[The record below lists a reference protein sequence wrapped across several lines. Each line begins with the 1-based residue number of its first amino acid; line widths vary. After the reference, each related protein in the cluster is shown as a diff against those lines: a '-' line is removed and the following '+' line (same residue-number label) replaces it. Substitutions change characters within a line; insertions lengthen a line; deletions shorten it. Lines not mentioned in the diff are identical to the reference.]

1 VGGTAFDMAAVK
13 AGIQTL
19 LSTITG
25 QFTIS
30 NIAEIIGIVL
40 GGVIGLFL
48 FWWGARWVVKRI
60 TGAFTKGRLSL

>member
-1 VGGTAFDMAAVK
+1 MTGFSMADVK
-13 AGIQTL
+13 TGIETL
-19 LSTITG
+19 LTTITG

-60 TGAFTKGRLSL
+60 VGAFTKGRLSL

>member
-1 VGGTAFDMAAVK
+1 MTAFSMADVK
-13 AGIQTL
+13 AGIEAL
-19 LSTITG
+19 LATITG
-25 QFTIS
+25 QFTIA
-30 NIAEIIGIVL
+30 NIAEIIGLVL